1 MQIFM
6 KIAYVTTYDSSDI
19 KNWSGSGFF
28 IRSSL
33 EQVGFEVHPIGSLSE
48 PYKFQTKMKKGVYKY
63 LLGKNYHRER
73 EPQVLMNYAN
83 QVTTALLNVDHDLIF
98 CPGTTPITYLNTI
111 KPIVVWLD
119 STFACG
125 MDFYPYYTNL
135 CKETIKKGNE
145 TTQIALSKCSLIIL
159 SSQWAAN
166 KTIEKYEI
174 NPDKVKVVPFGANI
188 ECARTTEDITRI
200 VDGKDFNTCRL
211 LFLGVDWY
219 RKGGD
224 LAVKVAERLNNR
236 GLRTELHIVGCD
248 PDEKTPDFA
257 IRHGFVSK
265 TTEAG
270 KKLLDKLFTDA
281 HFLILPSRAE
291 YFGIVFSEASSYGVF
306 SLATNVGG
314 IPSAISDGK
323 NGQTFPLAASP
334 EAYCEIIEKYFSS
347 KEEYRK
353 LALSSFKEYET
364 RLNWTVSGKKVRHL
378 IESYCF

>member
-1 MQIFM
+1 M

-33 EQVGFEVHPIGSLSE
+33 EQVGFDVHPIGSLSE
-48 PYKFQTKMKKGVYKY
+48 RYKFQTKMKKGIYKY
-63 LLGKNYHRER
+63 ILGKNYHRER
-73 EPQVLMNYAN
+73 EPQVLRNYAN

-125 MDFYPYYTNL
+125 INFYPYYSNL
-135 CKETIKKGNE
+135 CNETIRDGNE
-145 TTQIALSKCSLIIL
+145 TTQIALSKCSLVIL

-188 ECARTTEDITRI
+188 ECNRTIEDINRI
-200 VDGKDFNTCRL
+200 VDEKDFQTCQL
-211 LFLGVDWY
+211 IFLGVDWY

-224 LAVKVAERLNNR
+224 FAVKVAERLNNR
-236 GLRTELHIVGCD
+236 GLRTELHIVGCN
-248 PDEKTPDFA
+248 PNEKLPDFA
-257 IRHGFVSK
+257 IRHGFISK
-265 TTEAG
+265 STEVG
-270 KKLLDKLFTDA
+270 KKLLDNLFTNS

-291 YFGIVFSEASSYGVF
+291 YFGIVFSEASSYGLF

-314 IPSAISDGK
+314 IPSAITNGK
-323 NGQTFPLAASP
+323 NGQTFPIDASP
-334 EAYCEIIEKYFSS
+334 EDYCELIETHFSSREKY
-347 KEEYRK
+347 RQ
-353 LALSSFKEYET
+353 LALNSFNEYET
-364 RLNWTVSGKKVRHL
+364 RLNWRVSGKKVREL
-378 IESYCF
+378 IEANCV